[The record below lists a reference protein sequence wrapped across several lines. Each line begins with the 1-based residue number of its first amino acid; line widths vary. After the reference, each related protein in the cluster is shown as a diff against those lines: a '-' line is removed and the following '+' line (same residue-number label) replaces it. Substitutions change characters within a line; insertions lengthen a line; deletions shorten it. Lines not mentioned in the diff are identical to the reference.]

1 METVANVAHREP
13 WNKGKI
19 VGQSVVDGQRGALL
33 RGVDAGLQLR
43 QPLGIALRRW
53 REIRRLVAHAAAIR
67 LASPDKGA
75 QALARRAQQLKLQT
89 REVGSHLAGA
99 CPAVQLDPSCVSVKL
114 LSVWILAHQSAK
126 PSTFRRSGMSGVRDK

>member
-53 REIRRLVAHAAAIR
+53 RQARRLVAHAAALR
-67 LASPDKGA
+67 VAF
-75 QALARRAQQLKLQT
+75 
-89 REVGSHLAGA
+89 LAGA
-99 CPAVQLDPSCVSVKL
+99 ALAGLGVPGLAT
-114 LSVWILAHQSAK
+114 ILA
-126 PSTFRRSGMSGVRDK
+126 